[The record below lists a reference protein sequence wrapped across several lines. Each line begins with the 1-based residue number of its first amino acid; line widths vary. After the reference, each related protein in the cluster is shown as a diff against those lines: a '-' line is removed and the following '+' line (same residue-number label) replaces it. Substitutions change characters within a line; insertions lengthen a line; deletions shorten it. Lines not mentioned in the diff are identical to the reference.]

1 MPLEIPGET
10 SWWRYLEQAPLKIGI
25 LLAADVR
32 KTLET
37 YLHISVYIANKKQKT
52 RAIIPDVRVD
62 RQTSLGVPWDEIRV
76 MYRSSLLG
84 ERRQRAYG
92 RWQPSWQTEVETRKH
107 TVEQQLRSEL
117 CV

>member
-1 MPLEIPGET
+1 MLLQNPGET
-10 SWWRYLEQAPLKIGI
+10 SWWRYLGQVPLKTEIV
-25 LLAADVR
+25 LAADVR

-76 MYRSSLLG
+76 LYRSLLG

-92 RWQPSWQTEVETRKH
+92 RWQPPWQTEVETRKH
-107 TVEQQLRSEL
+107 TVEQQLQSEL